1 MIVKYSDNCVY
12 CFDDETNA
20 KLAELG
26 FTQYDSAKHLYSKSK
41 WGKDK
46 LLYLISIAVY
56 ENGPSYDIDVYLDD
70 VTSEQGEENFREANA
85 ILEKAKKII
94 GGKEDVA

>member
-1 MIVKYSDNCVY
+1 MEKESPLASRLRPETLDDIVGQQHI
-12 CFDDETNA
+12 
-20 KLAELG
+20 L
-26 FTQYDSAKHLYSKSK
+26 
-41 WGKDK
+41 GKDK
-46 LLYLISIAVY
+46 LLYLISIAVC